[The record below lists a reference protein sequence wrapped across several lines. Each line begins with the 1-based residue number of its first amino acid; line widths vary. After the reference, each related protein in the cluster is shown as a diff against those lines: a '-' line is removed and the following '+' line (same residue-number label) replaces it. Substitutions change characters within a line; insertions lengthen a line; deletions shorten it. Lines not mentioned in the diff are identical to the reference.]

1 MINFKHHPYLRK
13 LYASIRDTWLLFRQF
28 QWPLV
33 VFIGAI
39 VGGGLLYDS
48 LAKVAGEP
56 INSTSEAIYHILGLT
71 FLQPIEAFP
80 NAWYLQSFYFIMPI
94 IGIGIL
100 AQGVADFGVL
110 FFNRRERGKDWQ
122 MAVAST
128 FNKHV
133 VLIGLGHLGFRVAQH
148 LHNMGQDVVVIEIN
162 PKADLVA
169 SVQDL
174 GIPIL
179 ADDGKREAALKAAG
193 VEKAQAIIL
202 CTQNDSLNLQIALK
216 ARKLN
221 PAIQV
226 VVRIFDDDFAI
237 ALQEQFRFQ
246 ALSATGR
253 AAPAFAAAAAGVDMT
268 RPITVEGQELSMA
281 SLQIQH
287 GSPLVNTSVASIEKD
302 AEVSVVLLRRGNEIS
317 DFHPAYGASLLCR
330 DVGNHLHKGVDNIGI
345 VGLIGAFFYRFYR
358 IINWITFFKS
368 QIIEIACYF
377 YYL

>member
-1 MINFKHHPYLRK
+1 MINFKYHPYLRK
-13 LYASIRDTWLLFRQF
+13 LFASARDTWLLFRQF

-33 VFIGAI
+33 VFISAI

-71 FLQPIEAFP
+71 FLQPIEEFP

-128 FNKHV
+128 VNKHV

-148 LHNMGQDVVVIEIN
+148 LYNMGQDVVVIEIN

-193 VEKAQAIIL
+193 IEKAHAIIL

-216 ARKLN
+216 ARSLN
-221 PAIQV
+221 EGIRV
-226 VVRIFDDDFAI
+226 VLRIFDDDFAT
-237 ALQEQFRFQ
+237 ALQDQFNFT
-246 ALSATGR
+246 AMSATGR
-253 AAPAFAAAAAGVDMT
+253 AAPAFAASAAGVDMT
-268 RPITVEGQELSMA
+268 RPITVEGQELSLA
-281 SLQIQH
+281 SMVIT
-287 GSPLVNTSVASIEKD
+287 GDSPIAGVTIEEIERDYDVSI
-302 AEVSVVLLRRGNEIS
+302 VLLRRSGEKPDYHPGAARKITANDTLAVLGGSTEIS
-317 DFHPAYGASLLCR
+317 ALVQQNSRL
-330 DVGNHLHKGVDNIGI
+330 
-345 VGLIGAFFYRFYR
+345 
-358 IINWITFFKS
+358 
-368 QIIEIACYF
+368 
-377 YYL
+377 